1 MDKKRGNDVKLQ
13 KLLKKL
19 IFVSIFR
26 EEKENVDE
34 IEEKKTIVQKP
45 LPLLMND
52 KEQKKIFTHAKRNS
66 ACMKIMTSKENEQV
80 IETPKLYESL
90 IRGGKQS
97 LLENKSN
104 ERK

>member
-1 MDKKRGNDVKLQ
+1 MDKKRGNDVKLI
-13 KLLKKL
+13 KLLKKT
-19 IFVSIFR
+19 IFLEIFR
-26 EEKENVDE
+26 EEKENVEE
-34 IEEKKTIVQKP
+34 IEEKKTVIQKP
-45 LPLLMND
+45 LPVSNE
-52 KEQKKIFTHAKRNS
+52 KEQRKSLTHAKRNS